1 MSDWST
7 IKKGFVE
14 WLKKQDSDFKET
26 DKDFAPIK
34 YKEQFKLYIEKHD
47 NDDNVNMDSFTKS
60 VVENTNNK
68 TLFDNMFDDYISN
81 LETSDVVFKAIDGLA
96 DGKKDRKI
104 SAKEKNIFLT
114 KVASAGF
121 DGNIQNISFE
131 DLIAAITKINN
142 GDLSFLETKEENTST
157 YTASSASGNY
167 GSSGSSSG
175 SSGTSSAGASI
186 DDLSDDEIS
195 NIQTLSTLTKT
206 WAIPKVVHQTSSSLL
221 KTGQVS
227 SDIYKQDTANIA
239 SLSELGEIDY
249 EIESSQSDISNYTAQ
264 YQASKLRV
272 SQANTYNSVNEAA
285 YNEICG
291 ILAESNEQFKTTN
304 EQITSLNTTI
314 TEAETALSVQCSAKD
329 TLTISLSSVNCAIWD
344 LNSQLANSEEG
355 TNTSEIKN
363 KLSSLKA
370 ERAEI
375 SKQLEQLSEEI
386 LANKTLLD
394 TAYDNLDVA
403 LENLKT
409 IDINNS
415 KLSDNQKAQYQ
426 AIIENKQIIVQQN
439 KLMTSAQAAIT
450 ALDGYIQALYTRKEE
465 LLIEQKEEE
474 AKNAKDNDEELSLKE
489 KAQLANSVVS
499 NEGGIKDQKNATA
512 KLLDGVND
520 GVGMMTPNISE
531 DTSEADE
538 VSDETTKIYAID
550 GKKVKISYSKTDG
563 DNSYKCCVEVLDEND
578 NSLYNT
584 DNHKFIFTTD
594 NLSYEYALTKAQGE
608 SNSYNLEITNGYDDW
623 NGSTLTI
630 KDKDG
635 TIISQ
640 REIKEIK
647 DNENGTLNYVSVVE
661 LDKDLNELSNSRI
674 QTTLDEDNNVIITI
688 QEGKIDENGNYVS
701 LSAIRNTKDAQGFE
715 TKKELISYVKQETD
729 DTVGIVEQI
738 ISTELFEYEDGKIS
752 SKKSYN
758 GTVDDII
765 NKSVEYNYSDGTEV
779 SQISYDTQGTIQS
792 KITTKYNE
800 NEKLSSIATT
810 SIGVS
815 IADNIEYNVETKHT
829 INYDADGK
837 IVSQIVSTFGKDKD
851 GNTVEEIKQYDS
863 SGTLISD
870 KYIQTTNQIS
880 TIIEQTEEKT
890 VISMEY
896 DDVKIQLDYDGT
908 VITGSNYSEILTGV
922 KTAIDAGGNNIDEI
936 NITSPIELKFKLEND
951 IWIVSN

>member
-7 IKKGFVE
+7 IKKGFIE
-14 WLKKQDSDFKET
+14 WMKKQDSDFKET

-47 NDDNVNMDSFTKS
+47 DDDNVNMDSFTKS
-60 VVENTNNK
+60 AVENTNNK
-68 TLFDNMFDDYISN
+68 TLFDNMFDDYINN

-96 DGKKDRKI
+96 DGKKDGKI
-104 SAKEKNIFLT
+104 SAEEKNIFLT

-142 GDLSFLETKEENTST
+142 GDLSFLETKEENVTT
-157 YTASSASGNY
+157 YTASSASGSY

-175 SSGTSSAGASI
+175 SSGTSSTGTTNTG
-186 DDLSDDEIS
+186 DLSGDEIS

-206 WAIPKVVHQTSSSLL
+206 WAIPKVVHQASSSLL

-249 EIESSQSDISNYTAQ
+249 EIESSQSDISNYTSQ

-304 EQITSLNTTI
+304 DQITSLNTTI

-355 TNTSEIKN
+355 VNTSEIKN

-489 KAQLANSVVS
+489 KAQLANSVVAG
-499 NEGGIKDQKNATA
+499 EGGIKDQKSVTA

-531 DTSEADE
+531 DTSKTDE
-538 VSDETTKIYAID
+538 VSDEATKIYTID
-550 GKKVKISYSKTDG
+550 GKKVKISYSKTDD
-563 DNSYKCCVEVLDEND
+563 DNYKCCIEVLDENN

-608 SNSYNLEITNGYDDW
+608 STSYNLEVTNGYDDW

-640 REIKEIK
+640 REIKEIR
-647 DNENGTLNYVSVVE
+647 DNENGASSYVSVVE

-674 QTTLDEDNNVIITI
+674 QTSLDEDNNVIITI
-688 QEGKIDENGNYVS
+688 QEGKIDENSNYVS
-701 LSAIRNTKDAQGFE
+701 SSAIRNTKDAQGFE
-715 TKKELISYVKQETD
+715 TKKELISYIEQETD
-729 DTVGIVEQI
+729 GIVGIVEQI

-758 GTVDDII
+758 GAVSDFI
-765 NKSVEYNYSDGTEV
+765 NKSIEYNYSDGTEV
-779 SQISYDTQGTIQS
+779 SQISYDTQGAIQS
-792 KITTKYNE
+792 KITTKYDE
-800 NEKLSSIATT
+800 NEKLSSITT
-810 SIGVS
+810 TNLGVS

-829 INYDADGK
+829 INYDTDGK

-851 GNTVEEIKQYDS
+851 GNTIEEIKQYDS

-870 KYIQTTNQIS
+870 KYTQTANQIS

-908 VITGSNYSEILTGV
+908 TITGSNYSEILTNA

-936 NITSPIELKFKLEND
+936 NITSPIELKFKLENG